1 MQVAY
6 GDSSKL
12 MLDVRKWIGTEYSRV
27 IKKKKIKNKKKNK
40 VGTDLKALDIIFQ
53 HKQDTLRTQY
63 CTFQI
68 FQV

>member
-6 GDSSKL
+6 GGSPEL
-12 MLDVRKWIGTEYSRV
+12 LLDVRKRIRTEYSRV
-27 IKKKKIKNKKKNK
+27 IKKKKKNKNKNK

-53 HKQDTLRTQY
+53 HKQDTLQTQY
-63 CTFQI
+63 CTFEI